1 MRRRPARLGRDRG
14 PRAGVLPPG
23 RAIHRARGPGTDR
36 GGGSMTALV
45 KAEILKL
52 RTGRMSAGLG
62 LATLGLVALTVVA
75 TVPTVGHDDAVSLH
89 DRSLLARVVGV
100 GLGVPEVL
108 MLLLGVLSVTQ
119 EFRYGTASSTFL
131 VTPRRGDVLAAKA
144 LGLTL
149 VSLPVTAAT
158 LLVSFGVG
166 IPLIRSRHGNV
177 TAGAELSQV
186 VAAAFVVL
194 AVFGVIG
201 VAIGALVRNQIAA
214 VVAVLV
220 WMLAVESIVTSAYPV
235 VGRWTPAGS
244 AFGLLQ
250 LGAAL
255 TTKGSLLAAPIGGLV
270 LVTYGAVV
278 GILAFVVTPRRDVL

>member
-1 MRRRPARLGRDRG
+1 
-14 PRAGVLPPG
+14 
-23 RAIHRARGPGTDR
+23 
-36 GGGSMTALV
+36 MTALV
-45 KAEILKL
+45 KAEMLKI
-52 RTGRMSAGLG
+52 RTTRMTAGLV

-75 TVPTVGHDDAVSLH
+75 TVPTVGGTAPVSL
-89 DRSLLARVVGV
+89 DDPSLLARVVGV
-100 GLGVPEVL
+100 SLGVPEVL

-131 VTPRRGDVLAAKA
+131 VTPRRGDVLAAKWLA
-144 LGLTL
+144 LVL
-149 VSLPVTAAT
+149 VSVPVTAAT

-166 IPLIRSRHGNV
+166 IPLIRSRDGNA
-177 TAGAELSQV
+177 TSGADLSQV

-201 VAIGALVRNQIAA
+201 VAIGSLVRNQIAA

-250 LGAAL
+250 LGAEL
-255 TTKGSLLAAPIGGLV
+255 TTKGSLLAAPVGGLV
-270 LVTYGAVV
+270 LLTYGAAA
-278 GILAFVVTPRRDVL
+278 GLLAFLNTRRTDVL